1 MPNLILDVTEVALEW
16 AQRNVESNPHITELI
31 EIRKAGDILLREEKK
46 VDPLVSREAGSRLE
60 EDSIEDRCLEQKVD
74 ATSDKKGSYDELPVL
89 VGVVGDG
96 EKFDFCMCNPP
107 FFQSIEEAG
116 RNPKT
121 SCGGTYEE
129 MVCPGGEQAFIS
141 QIIEDSVMLKQSFR

>member
-1 MPNLILDVTEVALEW
+1 MPNLILDVTEVAVEW
-16 AQRNVESNPHITELI
+16 AQRNVESNRHIAELI
-31 EIRKAGDILLREEKK
+31 EIRKAGDILQREER
-46 VDPLVSREAGSRLE
+46 VLDQLVSWEAGLE
-60 EDSIEDRCLEQKVD
+60 EDSTQARCPEQKVD
-74 ATSDKKGSYDELPVL
+74 AIPGKGSYNELPVL
-89 VGVVGDG
+89 VGVVKDD

-107 FFQSIEEAG
+107 FFESIEEAG

-141 QIIEDSVMLKQSFR
+141 RIIEDSVMLKQSFR